1 MPPKPRPHTPKKRVP
16 LPAGSGGGRSPLV
29 PLAVGAGGLVV
40 LAVVLGFVFLRGG
53 SGSGSTD
60 AQAALKTAGCS
71 SKTVKALP
79 RGHTVTSA
87 SGTAKWNTFPPT
99 NGPHFDQP
107 ALWGSYTEP
116 LQQAQVVHNL
126 EHGGVFIQYGSK
138 VSAAT
143 VAQLQGFYQQHL
155 DGTLLAPLPALGDKI
170 ALGAWVSKSASQP
183 EDSVGHLALCTSF
196 DEKAFSAFFTAYQFK
211 GPERFPP
218 SAMTP
223 GS

>member
-16 LPAGSGGGRSPLV
+16 VPAGSGGNRSRL
-29 PLAVGAGGLVV
+29 LALAAGAGGLVV
-40 LAVVLGFVFLRGG
+40 LAIVLGFVFLRG

-71 SKTVKALP
+71 FKTVKALP
-79 RGHTVTSA
+79 GAHTVATA
-87 SGTAKWNTFPPT
+87 GGKAKWNTFPPT
-99 NGPHFDQP
+99 NGPHFDTP

-126 EHGGVFIQYGSK
+126 EHGGAFIQYGSK
-138 VSAAT
+138 VPAPT
-143 VAQLQGFYQQHL
+143 VSQLQGFYQQHL

-183 EDSVGHLALCTSF
+183 EDSVGHLALCTRF
-196 DEKAFSAFFTAYQFK
+196 DEAAFAAFFTAYQFK